1 MSFTRPVIVSGS
13 TRLTKEL
20 IDGITQGIANA
31 DAAAELALAAVAE
44 SSTPALTR
52 VRLARR
58 YEDPVRLVVFAD
70 SRGEGVTPNPATE
83 GITGW
88 DKTFPSLVA
97 QMMRNELGLP
107 AGGRGWIPL
116 ALTDDAAAYRFTV
129 SSFEAGTPA
138 PVVGDTGV
146 PGSQWMVPE
155 RTIRV
160 PLSAGCT
167 SVALVSAPS
176 GGGGY
181 ATKLTGQKAGRVRD
195 WGQDGASGVLVDSLN
210 DPGTYVDVT
219 SGGGGFFAL
228 GLIEYVGDETAGVQV
243 LNFAVSGID
252 SAQMAVNV
260 GKPAMSAL
268 LDWYSADVSVVAL
281 GANDVGH
288 AVSPAQTVTALDSI
302 LDASGGAV
310 VAVTAIPAGS
320 PTSAWNATNAAI
332 RGLSATIADIVADV
346 PASVDAAAA
355 GLFLSDGTHFTLSG
369 NAAQADAIHASVM
382 GHR

>member
-1 MSFTRPVIVSGS
+1 MSYTRPVIVSGS

-20 IDGITQGIANA
+20 IDGITQGIAM
-31 DAAAELALAAVAE
+31 AAVAE

-195 WGQDGASGVLVDSLN
+195 WGQDGASGFSWTRSMIPELTWMSRPVVVGSSRSVSSNMWAMKQQACRYSTSLC
-210 DPGTYVDVT
+210 P
-219 SGGGGFFAL
+219 
-228 GLIEYVGDETAGVQV
+228 GLIRRRW
-243 LNFAVSGID
+243 LSMLVSLRCRRSWIGIPLTYR
-252 SAQMAVNV
+252 S
-260 GKPAMSAL
+260 
-268 LDWYSADVSVVAL
+268 W
-281 GANDVGH
+281 
-288 AVSPAQTVTALDSI
+288 
-302 LDASGGAV
+302 
-310 VAVTAIPAGS
+310 
-320 PTSAWNATNAAI
+320 
-332 RGLSATIADIVADV
+332 LSAPTM
-346 PASVDAAAA
+346 
-355 GLFLSDGTHFTLSG
+355 LGT
-369 NAAQADAIHASVM
+369 Q
-382 GHR
+382 